1 MYLMSLRQTVPGMEE
16 FVERKESKELVELIT
31 AAIKNHTMFMCKH
44 CKKQNA
50 VRTKV
55 NAIIEQDI

>member
-1 MYLMSLRQTVPGMEE
+1 MEE

-31 AAIKNHTMFMCKH
+31 AAIKNHIMCKY

-50 VRTKV
+50 IRTKV